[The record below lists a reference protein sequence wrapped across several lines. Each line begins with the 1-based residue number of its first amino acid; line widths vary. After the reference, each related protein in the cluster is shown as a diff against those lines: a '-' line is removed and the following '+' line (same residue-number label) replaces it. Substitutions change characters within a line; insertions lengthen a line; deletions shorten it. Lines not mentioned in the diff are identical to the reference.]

1 MMDLKMEVY
10 SPFLELLGLL
20 EIQNSVM
27 WESKAFSAGSFTLNS
42 LITEETKTLLVP
54 ENIIWIAG
62 DDAGIIE
69 YVQQET
75 GEDGPYITVK
85 GCNLTGAL
93 GRYILWGPYNLTGPV
108 PEIMRRL
115 VDNCCIHPTLGD
127 FPETRIIPNLVLSD
141 EIAASGPSIRS
152 QKTGGNLLDTL
163 EELGTAYGVPFGVR
177 FNPAVPCMEFWARY
191 GVNRSI
197 RQDSVE
203 PVFYSTELD
212 DVLSS
217 EYSYNAQ
224 NWRNVAL
231 VAGEGEG
238 KDRVMVTVNG
248 DTEPSPTPPTPP
260 TPSYTI
266 SLSVDPEGGGVA
278 SGGGT
283 VSEGQS
289 VTVTA
294 APSSGY
300 VFVEWQEN
308 GQTISTEAVYT
319 FIVRKNQELVAV
331 FAVMT
336 PMEYHYSGQPVAVT
350 LNPGRY
356 KLEVWGAQGGYRS
369 NEAYA
374 GKGGYS
380 TGILTLTERTN
391 LFVRVGG
398 SGNTGGK
405 DGGFNGG
412 GKRSSYP
419 GGGGGSD
426 IRIGTDD
433 VNHRVIVA
441 GGGGSDGG
449 ATKPGRYGGGLT
461 GGDVG
466 ASGSANGYG
475 TAGYGGTQT
484 GNSGGA
490 GWIAQEP
497 ATSTTADSDAK
508 SGFGFGGNGIN
519 KSSGFGGAG
528 GGGWYGG
535 TGRVPDSSGDDD
547 GGGGGGSG
555 FVLDGANKPEGF
567 GLTEA
572 YYLKD
577 AETIDGSKTF
587 VSPDGTDETGH
598 TGDGYARITPLP
610 PPKMY
615 TITIIAGENGTAS
628 GGGVYEEGTRVT
640 VTAVPN
646 DGYRLNGWM
655 ENGESVSTN
664 KKYTFTANKSRTLT
678 AEFVEGVDSRLP
690 DGYTEVEYIY
700 MTKANRSAYIPTEY
714 LITKQD
720 IISITCQRRLNT
732 DDGKFFGYRLS
743 SDQRAEVHLQTYD
756 SDTYGKKGTPVFMM
770 MWNKYTLFDT
780 VVGNNKATYKI
791 DYPNQRVAVFMGE
804 QTETKAASFSPTA
817 ASTLNFMNSIYQ
829 GNCFTGYIYGC
840 TITDSSDTVKADF
853 IPCQKESGEIGLYE
867 IVAQKFYT
875 VNTDSEYLAAGP
887 AVQ

>member
-1 MMDLKMEVY
+1 MIHSKDRSGWFGSSDTARIIGSWETATFEKFWLEKLGLYHSGFENLSMKTGTYYEGKILD
-10 SPFLELLGLL
+10 FLEVRRRDRQ
-20 EIQNSVM
+20 IRIP
-27 WESKAFSAGSFTLNS
+27 S
-42 LITEETKTLLVP
+42 LRLRVNL
-54 ENIIWIAG
+54 
-62 DDAGIIE
+62 D
-69 YVQQET
+69 
-75 GEDGPYITVK
+75 GEDKIIV
-85 GCNLTGAL
+85 NS
-93 GRYILWGPYNLTGPV
+93 
-108 PEIMRRL
+108 
-115 VDNCCIHPTLGD
+115 CCIHPALGD

-152 QKTGGNLLDTL
+152 QKTGGNLLDAL

-197 RQDSVE
+197 HQDSVE

-238 KDRVMVTVNG
+238 NDRVMVIVNG
-248 DTEPSPTPPTPP
+248 DVEPTPEPPTPP
-260 TPSYTI
+260 TPTCTI
-266 SLSVDPEGGGVA
+266 RLSVAPDGGGVA

-283 VSEGQS
+283 FSEGQS
-289 VTVTA
+289 VTITA
-294 APSSGY
+294 TPSNGY
-300 VFVEWQEN
+300 EFAGWREDGIIV
-308 GQTISTEAVYT
+308 STGLSYT
-319 FIVRKNQELVAV
+319 FVVDGDRTFTAV
-331 FAVMT
+331 FAVIE
-336 PMEYHYSGQPVAVT
+336 PKEFPYSGEPVSVT

-369 NEAYA
+369 NETYA

-380 TGILTLTERTN
+380 TGILTLTEQTN

-405 DGGFNGG
+405 YGGFNGG

-419 GGGGGSD
+419 GGGGASD

-449 ATKPGRYGGGLT
+449 AAKPGRYGGGLS

-466 ASGSANGYG
+466 SSGSANGYG

-490 GWIAQEP
+490 SWIAQEP
-497 ATSTTADSDAK
+497 STATTTDADAK
-508 SGFGFGGNGIN
+508 SGFGFGGNGIKKN
-519 KSSGFGGAG
+519 NGFGGAG

-555 FVLDGANKPEGF
+555 FVLDGANIPEGF
-567 GLTEA
+567 GLTETH
-572 YYLKD
+572 YLKD

-587 VSPDGTDETGH
+587 VSPDGTSETGH

-615 TITIIAGENGTAS
+615 TITVIAGENGTAS
-628 GGGVYEEGTRVT
+628 GDGIYEEGTQVT
-640 VTAVPN
+640 VTVVPN
-646 DGYRLNGWM
+646 DGYKLNGWM

-664 KKYTFTANKSRTLT
+664 KKYTFTADRNRTLT

-700 MTKANRSAYIPTEY
+700 MTEAKTYVYIPTEY

-720 IISITCQRRLNT
+720 ILSITCQRRLDT
-732 DDGKFFGYRLS
+732 DSRNFLGYRLS
-743 SDQRAEVHLQTYD
+743 SDKRAEVFLRTYD
-756 SDTYGKKGTPVFMM
+756 SDAYGKNGTPTFMM
-770 MWNKYTLFDT
+770 MWNKYTTFNT

-791 DYPNQRVAVFMGE
+791 DYPNQCVSVFMGK
-804 QTETKAASFSPTA
+804 QAETKAASFSPTA
-817 ASTLNFMNSIYQ
+817 VSTLSFISTIPQNND
-829 GNCFTGYIYGC
+829 CFTGYIYGC
-840 TITDSSDTVKADF
+840 TVTDSSDTIKADF
-853 IPCQKESGEIGLYE
+853 IPCKKESGEIGLYE

-875 VNTDSEYLAAGP
+875 VNDESEYLAAGP

>member
-1 MMDLKMEVY
+1 MDLKMEVY

-27 WESKAFSAGSFTLNS
+27 WENKAFSAGSFTLNS
-42 LITEETKTLLVP
+42 LITEESKTLLVP

-127 FPETRIIPNLVLSD
+127 FPDTRIIPNLVLSD
-141 EIAASGPSIRS
+141 EIDASGPSIRS

-197 RQDSVE
+197 HQDSVE

-238 KDRVMVTVNG
+238 NDRVMVIVNG
-248 DTEPSPTPPTPP
+248 DVEPAPEPPTPP
-260 TPSYTI
+260 TPTKYTI
-266 SLSVDPEGGGVA
+266 TLSVDPEGGGVA

-289 VTVTA
+289 VTITA
-294 APSSGY
+294 TPSSGY
-300 VFVEWQEN
+300 EFAGWREDGIIV
-308 GQTISTEAVYT
+308 STSLSYT
-319 FIVRKNQELVAV
+319 FVVGGDRTFTAV
-331 FAVMT
+331 FAVIE
-336 PMEYHYSGQPVAVT
+336 PKEFPYSGEPVSVT

-356 KLEVWGAQGGYRS
+356 KLDVWGAQGGYRS
-369 NEAYA
+369 NATYA

-380 TGILTLTERTN
+380 TGILTLTERTTV
-391 LFVRVGG
+391 FVWVGG

-419 GGGGGSD
+419 GGGGASD

-449 ATKPGRYGGGLT
+449 AAKPGRYGGGLS

-466 ASGSANGYG
+466 SSGSANGYG

-484 GNSGGA
+484 GNSGGDS
-490 GWIAQEP
+490 WIAESQS
-497 ATSTTADSDAK
+497 ATTTNDADAK

-519 KSSGFGGAG
+519 KNNGFGGAG

-535 TGRVPDSSGDDD
+535 TGRIPDGSGDDD

-555 FVLDGANKPEGF
+555 FVWTGANAPEGF

-572 YYLKD
+572 HYLKD
-577 AETIDGSKTF
+577 AETIDGSKAF
-587 VSPDGTDETGH
+587 DAPDGTSETGH
-598 TGDGYARITPLP
+598 TGDGYARITPIA

-615 TITIIAGENGTAS
+615 TITVTAGENGTAS
-628 GGGVYEEGTRVT
+628 GGGVYEEDTQVT
-640 VTAVPN
+640 VTAAPN
-646 DGYRLNGWM
+646 DGYKLNGWM
-655 ENGESVSTN
+655 ENGESVSTA
-664 KKYTFTANKSRTLT
+664 KKYTFTADRNRTLT

-690 DGYTEVEYIY
+690 EGYTEVEYIESDSQSAIDTGLSPTSD
-700 MTKANRSAYIPTEY
+700 TKLTIDIEPLQTHENGTSYPVFFYSSAYMPIQSKGYYFGAFWTIYGVRVARAGTWSSFPPCLATISSDKTPRRMTIEVNLPELKAYVVGETEF
-714 LITKQD
+714 
-720 IISITCQRRLNT
+720 S
-732 DDGKFFGYRLS
+732 LS
-743 SDQRAEVHLQTYD
+743 SAQYSSGMSTIRLLNNNSGSWGLNAKLYSSKIFQEGQIVRDLVPCISSNNVPGMYD
-756 SDTYGKKGTPVFMM
+756 
-770 MWNKYTLFDT
+770 LI
-780 VVGNNKATYKI
+780 GNT
-791 DYPNQRVAVFMGE
+791 
-804 QTETKAASFSPTA
+804 
-817 ASTLNFMNSIYQ
+817 
-829 GNCFTGYIYGC
+829 
-840 TITDSSDTVKADF
+840 
-853 IPCQKESGEIGLYE
+853 
-867 IVAQKFYT
+867 FYT
-875 VNTDSEYLAAGP
+875 NSGNGTLTAGP
-887 AVQ
+887 AV